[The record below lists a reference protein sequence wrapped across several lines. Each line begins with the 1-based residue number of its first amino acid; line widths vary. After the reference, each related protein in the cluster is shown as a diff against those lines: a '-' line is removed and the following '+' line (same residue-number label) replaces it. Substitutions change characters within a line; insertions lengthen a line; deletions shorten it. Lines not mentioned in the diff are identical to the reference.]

1 MIRQPGLLRQSG
13 LFLSTDQIAVSLRR
27 TDGSGHEDHQ
37 DHEDPNESIFGF
49 VILVSFVIFVPLPSA
64 VSARHASGYRLTVTA
79 FTREMASFR

>member
-1 MIRQPGLLRQSG
+1 VIRQPGLLRQSG

-49 VILVSFVIFVPLPSA
+49 VILVSFVIFYEAAVEINFVRSSSSLSA
-64 VSARHASGYRLTVTA
+64 SS
-79 FTREMASFR
+79 